1 MSSVIFLFINL
12 VLLVLNKSAKNVRK
26 AYNIFSHPRLLKLL
40 STTELIIQP
49 KFNNRFSVGFLFFL
63 FLFFLSNG
71 LLVLLVVFF
80 CTCNLLKD
88 FGTSCTLM
96 DDEKG
101 CNN

>member
-26 AYNIFSHPRLLKLL
+26 TYNIFSHPRLLKLL
-40 STTELIIQP
+40 CTTELIIQP

-63 FLFFLSNG
+63 SNG
-71 LLVLLVVFF
+71 LLVLLVMFF

-96 DDEKG
+96 DNEKG
-101 CNN
+101 SNN

>member
-26 AYNIFSHPRLLKLL
+26 TYNIFSHPRLLKLL
-40 STTELIIQP
+40 CTTELIIQP
-49 KFNNRFSVGFLFFL
+49 KFNNRFSVG

-96 DDEKG
+96 DNEKG
-101 CNN
+101 SNN